1 MEDRTVAR
9 CRDCAHVTTAIH
21 AADGTLTCPGYAGC
35 PKCQGPL
42 AEIDGVERSST
53 AADQVTRDA
62 PLDGMLLRALLDAGG
77 ELPQD
82 ELIAT
87 NARSPYL
94 NRDAIRRL
102 AEDGTVERDAR
113 DGTWYVSLATAERVE
128 PTSPSGDYNEAD

>member
-1 MEDRTVAR
+1 MEDRIVAR

-21 AADGTLTCPGYAGC
+21 AADGTLTCPGYGGC
-35 PKCQGPL
+35 PKCGGRL

-53 AADQVTRDA
+53 AADQVTRET
-62 PLDGMLLRALLDAGG
+62 PLAAMLLRALLDAGG

-87 NARSPYL
+87 NGRSPYL

-102 AEDGTVERDAR
+102 AESGTVERDAR
-113 DGTWYVSLATAERVE
+113 DGTWYVRLATAERVE
-128 PTSPSGDYNEAD
+128 PTSSSGDYNEAD

>member
-35 PKCQGPL
+35 PKCEGRL
-42 AEIDGVERSST
+42 AEVDGVERSST
-53 AADQVTRDA
+53 TADQVTRDTS
-62 PLDGMLLRALLDAGG
+62 LDGMLLRALLDAGG

-87 NARSPYL
+87 NERSPYL

-102 AEDGTVERDAR
+102 AESGSVEREAR
-113 DGTWYVSLATAERVE
+113 DGTWYVRLATTEREE
-128 PTSPSGDYNEAD
+128 PTSPSGDCNEAD